1 MSIGEAKMSEKLCFE
16 LIKQFWYFKNS
27 NNGIGKLVVFLN
39 EMKLKGSSCDTKLT
53 LKRVRKV
60 IEEHKRT

>member
-39 EMKLKGSSCDTKLT
+39 GIELGKKPRRGVALDKRCCSYSSK
-53 LKRVRKV
+53 
-60 IEEHKRT
+60 I

>member
-39 EMKLKGSSCDTKLT
+39 GIKLDFNS
-53 LKRVRKV
+53 
-60 IEEHKRT
+60 H